1 MKTNYTICKFW
12 SSVRKSAKDYF
23 NILNST
29 PYDDKNGFGF
39 EEVVYDNEAITA
51 NLVKK
56 TPTYYYTWNEE
67 TNRKEKVNI
76 VFVKDIPVL
85 MDFKNNLLLVTG
97 NISDLNAFKECLRS
111 LCWNNF
117 IYDSLEMKPLDILKF
132 FKNEK
137 TLETINEV
145 SIMNFDYKGI
155 MSGKFT
161 VKNADV
167 ESSSKYLLNCNY
179 DIDKVGIG
187 VLFQDEVLKLVFKNK
202 GRFSLQGKE
211 DFKCDFINYLCSNI
225 K

>member
-12 SSVRKSAKDYF
+12 ISVKKSPKDYF
-23 NILNST
+23 RILNST
-29 PYDDKNGFGF
+29 PYDERNGFGF
-39 EEVVYDNEAITA
+39 EEVVYSNDVIKA

-67 TNRKEKVNI
+67 TNRKEKINI

-97 NISDLNAFKECLRS
+97 NLSDINAFKECLRS

-117 IYDSLEMKPLDILKF
+117 IYDSLKMSPLDILKF
-132 FKNEK
+132 FREENSV
-137 TLETINEV
+137 ETINEV
-145 SIMNFDYKGI
+145 SITNFDYNGI
-155 MSGKFT
+155 MSGKFN

-167 ESSSKYLLNCNY
+167 DSSSGYLLNCNY
-179 DIDKVGIG
+179 DIDKVAIGIQ
-187 VLFQDEVLKLVFKNK
+187 FQDDVIKLVFKNK

-211 DFKCDFINYLCSNI
+211 DNKSDFINFLCANI

>member
-12 SSVRKSAKDYF
+12 ISVKKSPRDYF
-23 NILNST
+23 YILSRT
-29 PYDDKNGFGF
+29 PYDERNGFGF
-39 EEVVYDNEAITA
+39 EEVEYSNDVIKA

-56 TPTYYYTWNEE
+56 TPTYYYTWNAE
-67 TNRKEKVNI
+67 TNRREKVNI

-97 NISDLNAFKECLRS
+97 NLSDINAFKECLRS

-117 IYDSLEMKPLDILKF
+117 IYDSLKMSPLDILKF
-132 FKNEK
+132 FREEK
-137 TLETINEV
+137 LLETINEV
-145 SIMNFDYKGI
+145 SITNFDYNGI
-155 MSGKFT
+155 MSGKFN

-167 ESSSKYLLNCNY
+167 DSSSEYLLNCNY
-179 DIDKVGIG
+179 DVDKVAIGIQ
-187 VLFQDEVLKLVFKNK
+187 FQDDVIKLVFKNK

-211 DFKCDFINYLCSNI
+211 DNKSDFINYLCSNI